1 LDNLADKPI
10 ACTVCEVHAESIF
23 RIDGMDCREEVAILE
38 RRLKPLPGLEAIVPD
53 LVGQRLRVRYDAA
66 RLSTAAIVEAVAQTG
81 MRAWLEHEAPVGH
94 TAAATA
100 RQALVFASGA
110 TLAAGLL
117 FEYRDLSVALV
128 RGTYL
133 LSILTGG
140 IYTARRAWAATRV
153 LSLDIN
159 VLMLIAVIGATLI
172 GEWSEGA
179 TVTFLFAFAQI
190 LEARSMDRARHA
202 IRGLMDLTPPEA
214 VVRRGGHEK
223 RVRVDDVRLGET
235 LLVKPGEKIPLDGI
249 VVSGASPVNQ
259 APITGESLPVEKSAG
274 DDVFAGTINGYGA
287 LDIRVTHLR
296 QDTTLARIIALVEL
310 AQSQRAPSQAFVD
323 RFARYYTPA
332 VIALAIG
339 IAVVPP
345 FVLGQ
350 PFEMWFYRAL
360 VLLVISCPCALV
372 ISTPV
377 SVVSA
382 IATAA
387 RRGVLIKGGVH
398 LERIGSIRCVAFDKT
413 GTLTKGVPHVVDVI
427 PLNETAIDEILE
439 IAAGLE
445 ARSEHPVGRAILAR
459 AVESGIALPASA
471 EFQSIPGRGAEGVVG
486 GQPALIGNHR
496 LIEERGLCNAAI
508 HSTLDALAASGRTAV
523 LVARQGRPLG
533 IIALADRTRESARDA
548 IDMLRH
554 QGVQRIVMLTGDNHA
569 SAEALARE
577 IGVDETHAEL
587 LPHDKVSIVHELK
600 KKYGTV
606 AMVGDGVNDAPA
618 LAAAD
623 VGIAMGAAGTDAALE
638 TADIALMADELLKIP
653 FAIRL
658 GRATLRNIQVN
669 VTLSLALKVVFL
681 ALAVAGSA
689 TLWMAVMADMGASL
703 LVIANGM
710 RLLRAD

>member
-1 LDNLADKPI
+1 
-10 ACTVCEVHAESIF
+10 
-23 RIDGMDCREEVAILE
+23 MDCREEVAILE
-38 RRLKPLPGLEAIVPD
+38 RRLKPLPGLEDIVAD

-66 RLSTAAIVEAVAQTG
+66 RLSTTAIVAAVAQTG
-81 MRAWLEHEAPVGH
+81 MRAWLEHETPVGH

-100 RQALVFASGA
+100 RQALVMASGA
-110 TLAAGLL
+110 ALVAGLL
-117 FEYRDLSVALV
+117 FEFMDLPLLLV
-128 RGTYL
+128 RSTFVIA
-133 LSILTGG
+133 ILTGG

-153 LSLDIN
+153 MSLDIN
-159 VLMLIAVIGATLI
+159 VLMLVAVVGAMTI

-190 LEARSMDRARHA
+190 LEARSMDRARNA
-202 IRGLMDLTPPEA
+202 IRALMDLTPPEA
-214 VVRRGGHEK
+214 VVRRGGHDA
-223 RVRVDDVRLGET
+223 RVPVDAVRVAEI

-249 VVSGASPVNQ
+249 VVAGTSPVNQ
-259 APITGESLPVEKSAG
+259 APITGESLPVDKSAG
-274 DDVFAGTINGYGA
+274 DVVYAGTINGYGA

-310 AQSQRAPSQAFVD
+310 AQSQRAPSQAFVE
-323 RFARYYTPA
+323 RFAHYYTPA
-332 VIALAIG
+332 IIALAIG
-339 IAVVPP
+339 ISVVPP
-345 FVLGQ
+345 FLLGE
-350 PFEMWFYRAL
+350 PFGVWFYRAL

-387 RRGVLIKGGVH
+387 RKGVLIKGGAH
-398 LERIGSIRCVAFDKT
+398 LERIGSIKCVAFDKT
-413 GTLTKGVPHVVDVI
+413 GTLTKGVPHVVDVL

-471 EFQSIPGRGAEGVVG
+471 EFQSIPGRGAEAIVG
-486 GQPALIGNHR
+486 GHPALIGNHR

-508 HSTLDALAASGRTAV
+508 HARLDALAAWGRTAV
-523 LVARQGRPLG
+523 LVARDGRPLG
-533 IIALADRTRESARDA
+533 IIALADRPRESARDA
-548 IDMLRH
+548 IELLRH
-554 QGVQRIVMLTGDNHA
+554 YGVQRVVLLTGDNHA
-569 SAEALARE
+569 SAEALARDVG
-577 IGVDETHAEL
+577 IDETHAEL
-587 LPHDKVSIVHELK
+587 LPHDKVAVIHKLK
-600 KKYGTV
+600 AAYGTV

-653 FAIRL
+653 FTVRL
-658 GRATLRNIQVN
+658 GRATLRNIQMN
-669 VTLSLALKVVFL
+669 VAFSLGLKAIFL
-681 ALAVAGSA
+681 ALAMTGSA

>member
-1 LDNLADKPI
+1 MAPKPVTC
-10 ACTVCEVHAESIF
+10 AVCEIHAESIF
-23 RIDGMDCREEVAILE
+23 KIDGMDCREEVAILE
-38 RRLKPLPGLEAIVPD
+38 RRLKPLPGLEDIVPD

-66 RLSTAAIVEAVAQTG
+66 KLSTAAIVEAVAQTG

-100 RQALVFASGA
+100 RQALVVASGLA
-110 TLAAGLL
+110 LAAGLL
-117 FEYRDLSVALV
+117 VEFLGFPLPLV
-128 RGTYL
+128 RGTFL

-153 LSLDIN
+153 MSLDIN
-159 VLMLIAVIGATLI
+159 VLMLVAVVGAMII

-190 LEARSMDRARHA
+190 LEARSMDRARNA
-202 IRGLMDLTPPEA
+202 IRALMDLTPPEA
-214 VVRRGGHEK
+214 VVRRAGQET
-223 RVRVDDVRLGET
+223 RVRVDDVRVAEI
-235 LLVKPGEKIPLDGI
+235 LLVKPGEKIPLDGV

-259 APITGESLPVEKSAG
+259 APITGESLPVEKSVG

-296 QDTTLARIIALVEL
+296 RDTTLARIIALVEL
-310 AQSQRAPSQAFVD
+310 AQSQRAPSQAFVE

-345 FVLGQ
+345 FALGE
-350 PFEMWFYRAL
+350 PFSTWFYRAL

-398 LERIGSIRCVAFDKT
+398 LERVGAVTCVAFDKT
-413 GTLTKGVPHVVDVI
+413 GTLTKGVPHVVEVI
-427 PLNETAIDEILE
+427 PLNATAIDEILE

-459 AVESGIALPASA
+459 AVESGVALPASA
-471 EFQSIPGRGAEGVVG
+471 EFHSIPGRGAEAIVAGH
-486 GQPALIGNHR
+486 PALIGNHR

-508 HSTLDALAASGRTAV
+508 HSQLDALAASGRTAV
-523 LVARQGRPLG
+523 LVARDGRPLG

-548 IDMLRH
+548 IELLRQ
-554 QGVQRIVMLTGDNHA
+554 QGVRRVVMLTGDNQA
-569 SAEALARE
+569 SADALARDV
-577 IGVDETHAEL
+577 GVDETHAEL
-587 LPHDKVSIVHELK
+587 LPHDKVAVIHQLRAA
-600 KKYGTV
+600 YGTV

-653 FAIRL
+653 FAVRL

-669 VTLSLALKVVFL
+669 VALSLGLKAIFL
-681 ALAVAGSA
+681 ALAVTGSA

>member
-1 LDNLADKPI
+1 LANKTV
-10 ACTVCEVHAESIF
+10 ACAVCEIHAESVF

-38 RRLKPLPGLEAIVPD
+38 RRLKPLPGLEDIVPD

-66 RLSTAAIVEAVAQTG
+66 KLSNAAIVEAVAQTG

-94 TAAATA
+94 TAAATR
-100 RQALVFASGA
+100 RQALVIASGA
-110 TLAAGLL
+110 ALGAGLL
-117 FEYRDLSVALV
+117 FEFVEFPLLLV

-133 LSILTGG
+133 ISILTGG

-153 LSLDIN
+153 MSLDIN
-159 VLMLIAVIGATLI
+159 VLMLVAVAGAMTI

-190 LEARSMDRARHA
+190 LEARSMDRARNA
-202 IRGLMDLTPPEA
+202 IRALMDLTPPEA
-214 VVRRGGHEK
+214 VVRRAGRET
-223 RVRVDDVRLGET
+223 RVPIDEVRVSET
-235 LLVKPGEKIPLDGI
+235 LLVNPGDKIPLDG
-249 VVSGASPVNQ
+249 VVLSGTSPVNQ

-274 DDVFAGTINGYGA
+274 DEVFAGTINGYGA

-310 AQSQRAPSQAFVD
+310 AQAQRAPSQAFVE
-323 RFARYYTPA
+323 RFARYYTPG
-332 VIALAIG
+332 VIALAIA
-339 IAVVPP
+339 ISVVPP
-345 FVLGQ
+345 FVLGE
-350 PFEMWFYRAL
+350 PFGTWFYRAL

-387 RRGVLIKGGVH
+387 RRGVLIKGGAH

-413 GTLTKGVPHVVDVI
+413 GTLTKGVPHVVEVI
-427 PLNETAIDEILE
+427 PLNETAVDEILE

-471 EFQSIPGRGAEGVVG
+471 EFQSIPGRGAEAMVAGY
-486 GQPALIGNHR
+486 PALIGNHR

-508 HSTLDALAASGRTAV
+508 HSRLDALAASGRTAV

-533 IIALADRTRESARDA
+533 IIALADRTRDSARDA
-548 IDMLRH
+548 IELLRH
-554 QGVQRIVMLTGDNHA
+554 QGVRRVVMLTGDNQA
-569 SAEALARE
+569 SADALARE
-577 IGVDETHAEL
+577 VGVDETHAEL
-587 LPHDKVSIVHELK
+587 LPHDKVAAVHQLRK
-600 KKYGTV
+600 RYGTV

-623 VGIAMGAAGTDAALE
+623 VGIAMGTAGTDAALE

-653 FAIRL
+653 FAVRL
-658 GRATLRNIQVN
+658 GRATLRNIQMN
-669 VTLSLALKVVFL
+669 VAFSLGLKAIFL

>member
-1 LDNLADKPI
+1 LASKPV
-10 ACTVCEVHAESIF
+10 ACAVCEIHAESVF
-23 RIDGMDCREEVAILE
+23 KIDGMDCREEVAILE
-38 RRLKPLPGLEAIVPD
+38 RRLKPLPGLEDIVPD

-66 RLSTAAIVEAVAQTG
+66 KLSTSAIVEAVAQTG

-100 RQALVFASGA
+100 RQALVILSGVA
-110 TLAAGLL
+110 LAAGLL
-117 FEYRDLSVALV
+117 LEFLDVARPFALAA
-128 RGTYL
+128 YAM
-133 LSILTGG
+133 SIATGG

-153 LSLDIN
+153 MSLDIN
-159 VLMLIAVIGATLI
+159 VLMLVAVIGAMFI

-179 TVTFLFAFAQI
+179 TVTFLFALAQI
-190 LEARSMDRARHA
+190 LEARSMDRARNA
-202 IRGLMDLTPPEA
+202 IRALMDLTPPEA
-214 VVRRGGHEK
+214 LVRRRGEEI
-223 RVRVDDVRLGET
+223 RVAVDDVRLAEV
-235 LLVKPGEKIPLDGI
+235 LLVRPGEKIPLDGV
-249 VVSGASPVNQ
+249 VVSGSSPVNQ
-259 APITGESLPVEKSAG
+259 APITGESLPVQKSPG

-310 AQSQRAPSQAFVD
+310 AQSQRAPSQAFVE

-332 VIALAIG
+332 VIAIAIA
-339 IAVVPP
+339 IFLVPP
-345 FVLGQ
+345 LVLGQ
-350 PFEMWFYRAL
+350 PFGTWLYRAL

-387 RRGVLIKGGVH
+387 RRGVLIKGGAH
-398 LERIGSIRCVAFDKT
+398 LERVGTVRCVAFDKT

-427 PLNETAIDEILE
+427 PLNDTAIDEILE

-459 AVESGIALPASA
+459 AVESGIALPVAA
-471 EFQSIPGRGAEGVVG
+471 AFQSIPGKGAEAVVAG
-486 GQPALIGNHR
+486 KPSIVGNHR
-496 LIEERGLCNAAI
+496 LIEERGLCSAAI
-508 HSTLDALAASGRTAV
+508 HSRLDALAASGRTAV
-523 LVARQGRPLG
+523 LVAREGRPLG

-548 IDMLRH
+548 IDMLRR
-554 QGVQRIVMLTGDNHA
+554 QGVQRVVLLTGDNHA
-569 SAEALARE
+569 SAESLARDLG
-577 IGVDETHAEL
+577 IDETHAEL
-587 LPHDKVSIVHELK
+587 LPHDKVTAIHALK
-600 KKYGTV
+600 RSHGPV

-623 VGIAMGAAGTDAALE
+623 IGVAMGAAGTDAALE

-658 GRATLRNIQVN
+658 GRATLRNIQIN
-669 VTLSLALKVVFL
+669 VTLSLGLKAIFL
-681 ALAVAGSA
+681 ALAIVGSA
-689 TLWMAVMADMGASL
+689 TLWMAVVADMGASL